1 LILAAWFVQSITLA
15 VGLLALGAFFAALAG
30 PCSYSTTIDIGGRHV
45 PQVFGVV
52 NMCGNF
58 AAASCPILVG
68 WLFERTANW
77 NLVLLLFAGVYLAA
91 AVFWVFLNPER
102 KPIAGVSSK

>member
-1 LILAAWFVQSITLA
+1 MSRRIGSPTRAAKTVFHPFPI
-15 VGLLALGAFFAALAG
+15 AFFAALAG
-30 PCSYSTTIDIGGRHV
+30 PCAYSTAIDIGGRHV

-77 NLVLLLFAGVYLAA
+77 NLVLLLFAGVYFAA
-91 AVFWVFLNPER
+91 SVFWVFLKPER
-102 KPIAGVSSK
+102 KL